1 MQDKPDDG
9 RSDGASDDEARSRD
23 AQAALDQV
31 RHQAGGAL
39 SGDDL
44 RKRWKL
50 NKLENPDDPPLDW
63 RLTPRNVILQLLA
76 VALFIGVVWFIV
88 ALVTDSLHTLFG

>member
-1 MQDKPDDG
+1 MPTQNGPDK
-9 RSDGASDDEARSRD
+9 STAKDEDRSRK
-23 AQAALDQV
+23 AQAALDQT

-39 SGDDL
+39 SGGEV
-44 RKRWKL
+44 RKRWGMD
-50 NKLENPDDPPLDW
+50 KLEDPKDPPLDW

-88 ALVTDSLHTLFG
+88 ALVTDSLGVLFG